1 MTIVVLSV
9 CFVSG
14 IALSVP
20 SLIAIVGQLGGA
32 ARAIAVSLYTFIL
45 FAGTSLAPVLSIR
58 LMDNGGNQTTTFMLL
73 AAVLSLGFIASLLI
87 RSHQNDP
94 LKRNA

>member
-1 MTIVVLSV
+1 
-9 CFVSG
+9 
-14 IALSVP
+14 
-20 SLIAIVGQLGGA
+20 
-32 ARAIAVSLYTFIL
+32 
-45 FAGTSLAPVLSIR
+45 
-58 LMDNGGNQTTTFMLL
+58 MLL